1 MTRGDKINIDAR
13 KMLGV
18 LYECYCHYGKLN
30 WFVNIENPMFDSTE
44 LPKQDREL
52 AVNHLI
58 TKGLVGWT
66 GAGGEMFELT
76 EYGLA
81 TAEDE
86 DAMTH
91 ALPVKTKAESI
102 SEAREERQTR
112 FMVALYELSGAK
124 LGQFVPVEELASA
137 IDLSEDET
145 IEISQFLYRFDMAS
159 TNGYYVQILSNGI
172 VKVEDYLRK
181 VRSTQPH
188 ESEEPET
195 MVDAKKVFVVHGRN
209 EHART
214 GIFTFLRALHL
225 HPIEWEEAVELTN
238 KGTPEITDVLEAA
251 FSNCQAVIVV
261 FTGDD
266 LAHLQPHLLKDHD
279 KDHERVPTPQPRPN
293 VLFEAG
299 YAFGRHPNRTILVE
313 IGSIRPLSDTAGLHT
328 VRFSGTPE
336 HRKRLLSR
344 LKNAKCAVID
354 SGEDWLSAGQDS
366 FQAALAS
373 PMTS

>member
-1 MTRGDKINIDAR
+1 MARGDKINIDAR
-13 KMLGV
+13 KILNI
-18 LYECYCHYGKLN
+18 LHECYCHYGKLN
-30 WFVNIENPMFDSTE
+30 WYVDIKNPMFDSAG
-44 LPKQDREL
+44 LSNQDREL

-58 TKGLVGWT
+58 TKGLASWT

-76 EYGLA
+76 EYGLSI
-81 TAEDE
+81 AEDE
-86 DAMTH
+86 DAMKHT
-91 ALPVKTKAESI
+91 LPVKSKAESI
-102 SEAREERQTR
+102 SEEREERQTQL
-112 FMVALYELSGAK
+112 MVALYELSGAK
-124 LGQFVPVEELASA
+124 LNSLVPAGELASA
-137 IDLSEDET
+137 IGISEAET
-145 IEISQFLYRFDMAS
+145 IEFAQFLYRFDMAR
-159 TNGYYVQILSNGI
+159 TNGHFVQILPNGI
-172 VKVEDYLRK
+172 VKVEDYLSK
-181 VRSTQPH
+181 IRSIEPSD
-188 ESEEPET
+188 SEEQDMT
-195 MVDAKKVFVVHGRN
+195 VDAKKVFVVHGRN

-238 KGTPEITDVLEAA
+238 KGTPEITDVLDAA

-266 LAHLQPHLLKDHD
+266 LACLQPHLLKEHD

-328 VRFSGTPE
+328 VRFAGTPE

-366 FQAALAS
+366 FRAALAS
-373 PMTS
+373 PTTT